1 MSTIETPDHVGSHYA
16 LEIEDMTVGYF
27 LSCSG
32 LEAEYETYPYSEG
45 GLNTFVH
52 QLKGRMRYGNL
63 ALTRG
68 VTTNKSLLEWFQTSK
83 ERSQRGS
90 VTIKMLDQRLEV
102 VQQWAFS
109 AAWAV
114 KYSGPRVDAEGQG
127 MSIES
132 LEIAHEGLVPGVS

>member
-1 MSTIETPDHVGSHYA
+1 MPATPDHVGSHYA
-16 LEIEDMTVGYF
+16 LEIEDATVGYF

-63 ALTRG
+63 TLSRG
-68 VTTNKSLLEWFQTSK
+68 VTTDKSLLEWFKTSK

-90 VTIKMLDQRLEV
+90 ITIKMLDQRLEV
-102 VQQWAFS
+102 VQTWAF
-109 AAWAV
+109 AGAWAV
-114 KYSGPRVDAEGQG
+114 KYSGPRVDSDGQG

-132 LEIAHEGLVPGVS
+132 LEIAHEGLVPGVR

>member
-1 MSTIETPDHVGSHYA
+1 MPEPPTTLGSHYV
-16 LEIEDMTVGYF
+16 LEIDDTPVAYF
-27 LSCSG
+27 RSCSG

-63 ALTRG
+63 TLTRG
-68 VTTNKSLLEWFQTSK
+68 VTANQSLLEWFQTPK
-83 ERSQRGS
+83 ERSQRGA
-90 VTIKMLDQRLEV
+90 VTIKLLDRRLQA
-102 VQQWAFS
+102 VQTWAFA

-114 KYSGPRVDAEGQG
+114 RYRGPEVDADSQG
-127 MSIES
+127 MSVES